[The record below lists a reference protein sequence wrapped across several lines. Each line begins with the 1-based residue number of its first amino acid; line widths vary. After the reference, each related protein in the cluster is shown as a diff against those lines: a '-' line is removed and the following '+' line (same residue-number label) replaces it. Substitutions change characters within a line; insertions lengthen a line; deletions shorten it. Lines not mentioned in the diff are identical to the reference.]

1 MARRVLF
8 ATNEEALVPAIVRQ
22 LGPVAREWEFVVT
35 PGVTQASAAL
45 AEQPFDVLVADTRLT
60 SVEDL
65 LAETRRRH
73 PNVIRIA
80 LAMQGDRLEIVRISN
95 LVHRVLFRPWTE
107 ADLLDAIQRACSLRE
122 YLQSPSLA
130 AIVGR
135 IGSVPSLPALY
146 ARIIDE
152 LERPDFSLASVG
164 SLVSQDV
171 GIAAKLLQMANSAVI
186 GLRRPTTTPT
196 QAVYILGAELTKALV
211 MAAGILSQYNPAAI
225 RPFSIEA
232 LWEHSQRVADL
243 AGRIAMEEGAPDWVV
258 REATLAGLFHDIGQL
273 TLASQIPGPYR
284 EVLSL
289 VKSEKLPV
297 AEAEQRILG
306 GTHAEVGAYLLG
318 LWGLPDRVVEAV
330 AWHHTP
336 EKCPGD
342 TFTALTAVHVA
353 DALVR
358 PDDAA
363 SLAMGYL
370 MRLKLEGR
378 VGVWMRLVGSPRTV

>member
-1 MARRVLF
+1 MARRILL
-8 ATNEEALVPAIVRQ
+8 ATNEPGFLPAMERQ
-22 LGPVAREWEFVVT
+22 LGAAIRDWELIPST
-35 PGVTQASAAL
+35 GRTHAL
-45 AEQPFDVLVADTRLT
+45 TELADQSFDVLVADTRLPET
-60 SVEDL
+60 EEL
-65 LAETRRRH
+65 LGEVRRRH
-73 PNVIRIA
+73 PQIIRIA
-80 LAMQGDRLEIVRISN
+80 LTSQGDRSELVRLSN
-95 LVHRVLFRPWTE
+95 LVHRVLVRPWTE
-107 ADLLDAIQRACSLRE
+107 ADLFDAIQRACSLQE
-122 YLQSPSLA
+122 FLGSPSLA

-146 ARIIDE
+146 TRIIHE
-152 LERPDFSLASVG
+152 LERPDFSLSAIG
-164 SLVSQDV
+164 TLVSQDV
-171 GIAAKLLQMANSAVI
+171 GMAAKLLQMANSALI

-211 MAAGILSQYNPAAI
+211 MAAGILSQYNPATM
-225 RPFSIEA
+225 RPFSIDA

-243 AGRIAMEEGAPDWVV
+243 AGRIAVEEGAPDWVV
-258 REATLAGLFHDIGQL
+258 RESTLAGLFHDIGQL

-289 VKSEKLPV
+289 VKSDKLPV

-306 GTHAEVGAYLLG
+306 ATHAEVGAYLLG
-318 LWGLPDRVVEAV
+318 LWGIPDRVVEAV

-336 EKCPGD
+336 AKCPGD
-342 TFTALTAVHVA
+342 SFTALTAVHVA

-363 SLAMGYL
+363 SLDMSYI